1 LDFSKLLDGMS
12 WFAEKINE
20 AIWSIVYGAASD
32 IASDSFEF
40 VMKYVLVETDP
51 NRIVDFSSYL
61 GMMQSIALALLLFAI
76 SWEGVKYHSGTFGE
90 EITIQALLMR
100 TFFSSVSIFF
110 LPFAMNNFL
119 IKINNLLVKMIV
131 AGGIN
136 ITPGDVGPFSL
147 LIKPYKLSLMIIV
160 LYLIFAIA
168 FLVLGIVGGIRYMEI
183 VILTLIAPLA
193 AVSIVRGGELLEVW
207 VRESIAVVFTQSLQ
221 VFLLWFLLGTIGKM
235 GEGDVVELYLITIGC
250 LVLMIA
256 GPQGLRKFV
265 YNTGVGSTGTRAI
278 GNAGR
283 MAVYKSI
290 GKGALK

>member
-1 LDFSKLLDGMS
+1 MDFSKLLDGMS